1 VAPNKDDFMLLAT
14 TIGLGASGRDI
25 LRRGEP
31 ELEGDATFGGGNVLP
46 GAFGAV
52 VDLVGWVDRK
62 VVARGG
68 IRRWRLDWL
77 HGWVRFVMKV
87 VVGRMKCGGLCEEI
101 GRELGSLM
109 VDLNK

>member
-1 VAPNKDDFMLLAT
+1 MLLAT
-14 TIGLGASGRDI
+14 TIGLGASGRDV

-52 VDLVGWVDRK
+52 VDLVGWVDRE

-77 HGWVRFVMKV
+77 HGWVGLVCIGCLMKV
-87 VVGRMKCGGLCEEI
+87 VVGRMK
-101 GRELGSLM
+101 
-109 VDLNK
+109 

>member
-1 VAPNKDDFMLLAT
+1 
-14 TIGLGASGRDI
+14 
-25 LRRGEP
+25 
-31 ELEGDATFGGGNVLP
+31 
-46 GAFGAV
+46 
-52 VDLVGWVDRK
+52 
-62 VVARGG
+62 
-68 IRRWRLDWL
+68 LDWL